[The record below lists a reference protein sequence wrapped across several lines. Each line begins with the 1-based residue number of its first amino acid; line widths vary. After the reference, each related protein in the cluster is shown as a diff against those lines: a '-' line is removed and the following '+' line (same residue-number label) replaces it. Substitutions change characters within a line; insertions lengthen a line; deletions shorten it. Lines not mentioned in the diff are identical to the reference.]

1 MDENQLFAGDG
12 HDNNSDTEIQDLEF
26 NFELINDVAWAI
38 RYLEGFEQNFGDLI
52 DHLVT
57 IAKYMKNKEFFYKK
71 SIGTLNDQL
80 SASQVEN
87 RRLLY
92 QLNQQ
97 T

>member
-1 MDENQLFAGDG
+1 
-12 HDNNSDTEIQDLEF
+12 
-26 NFELINDVAWAI
+26 
-38 RYLEGFEQNFGDLI
+38 
-52 DHLVT
+52 LVT

-92 QLNQQ
+92 QLN
-97 T
+97 